1 VKVVSVIG
9 DGKVEEGS
17 ELYRVAYEVGRLIA
31 KKGYVLVTG
40 GLFGVME
47 GASRGAKEE
56 GGIVVGILPD
66 YDGFSNSY
74 VDVKI
79 PTGLGHSRNVLVVS
93 SASSLVVAVGGS
105 YGTLSEIGHALK
117 LGKRVIGFKTWRVE
131 GVEYYE
137 DFEGFISSLSRAVR

>member
-1 VKVVSVIG
+1 MKVVSVIG
-9 DGKVEEGS
+9 DGRAPEGS
-17 ELYRVAYEVGRLIA
+17 ELYNVAYEVGKLIA

-47 GASRGAKEE
+47 GASRGAKKE
-56 GGIVVGILPD
+56 GGLVIGILPT
-66 YDGFSNSY
+66 YEPVSNPY

-79 PTGLGHSRNVLVVS
+79 PTGLGQSRNVLVVS

-117 LGKRVIGFKTWRVE
+117 LGKKVLGFKTWRIEEVD
-131 GVEYYE
+131 YYE
-137 DFEGFISSLSRAVR
+137 NLKEFIYSLSCYLR